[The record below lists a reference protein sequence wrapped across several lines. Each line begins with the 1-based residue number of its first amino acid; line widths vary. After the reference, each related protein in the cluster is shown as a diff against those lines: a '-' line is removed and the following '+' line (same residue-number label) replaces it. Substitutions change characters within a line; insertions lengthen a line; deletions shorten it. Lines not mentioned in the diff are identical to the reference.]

1 MDTRQLAAFCEVVE
15 RRSFS
20 DAAARL
26 GVTQPAVSQQVRA
39 LEQRLGTQLL
49 DRSGR
54 RVEPT
59 EAGLRLYRGAQRML
73 AFEEQLLEELGE
85 PEGPLRGTL
94 EIGAST
100 GPAAIVLPLLLC
112 EFQRDNPDVR
122 VELSVSDTQSV
133 VELVADRR
141 LELGI
146 VGAARRHRSVAFE
159 PFFRDE
165 VILVCPPGH
174 PFAGKTIA
182 LDELS
187 KGPLI
192 LMQQGAGVR
201 QMVEDELRKGGR
213 KLRDLEA
220 PLELGLQESVRSA
233 VQAWIRG
240 LVHLAPRGGGGA
252 RGGHARRGAC
262 PRARP
267 GTRDLDR
274 SRRGPR
280 GQLGRAGVRHLRAR
294 AARPVIVRWGL
305 EELPGVLDDA
315 GIDRPLLVA
324 SERWDR
330 LEIPAPHRWTEIP
343 SDRITVP
350 PGVDGILAVG
360 GGSAIDTAKAAS
372 AASDLPLVSVPTTY
386 SGAEWTGFFGV
397 RTRER
402 RQVGGGSGARP
413 AGIVYDPEL
422 TLDLPR
428 GASGGTAL
436 NALAHCVEALYP
448 GELEVARRG
457 AAAIDE
463 WLPRVL
469 ENGTDLEA
477 RKHLLEGACD
487 AGQAL
492 AERGLYLGH
501 AMAQAVGGRYGI
513 PHGASNALCLPPAMR
528 FNATGRRR
536 GR

>member
-233 VQAWIRG
+233 VQHGYGVSFISRRAVEAELAAGTLAEARVRG
-240 LVHLAPRGGGGA
+240 LDLEREIWIA
-252 RGGHARRGAC
+252 RAA
-262 PRARP
+262 
-267 GTRDLDR
+267 
-274 SRRGPR
+274 
-280 GQLGRAGVRHLRAR
+280 GRAG
-294 AARPVIVRWGL
+294 
-305 EELPGVLDDA
+305 
-315 GIDRPLLVA
+315 
-324 SERWDR
+324 S
-330 LEIPAPHRWTEIP
+330 
-343 SDRITVP
+343 
-350 PGVDGILAVG
+350 
-360 GGSAIDTAKAAS
+360 S
-372 AASDLPLVSVPTTY
+372 AAQAFVTF
-386 SGAEWTGFFGV
+386 A
-397 RTRER
+397 RE
-402 RQVGGGSGARP
+402 
-413 AGIVYDPEL
+413 
-422 TLDLPR
+422 
-428 GASGGTAL
+428 
-436 NALAHCVEALYP
+436 
-448 GELEVARRG
+448 
-457 AAAIDE
+457 
-463 WLPRVL
+463 
-469 ENGTDLEA
+469 
-477 RKHLLEGACD
+477 HL
-487 AGQAL
+487 
-492 AERGLYLGH
+492 
-501 AMAQAVGGRYGI
+501 GR
-513 PHGASNALCLPPAMR
+513 
-528 FNATGRRR
+528 
-536 GR
+536 